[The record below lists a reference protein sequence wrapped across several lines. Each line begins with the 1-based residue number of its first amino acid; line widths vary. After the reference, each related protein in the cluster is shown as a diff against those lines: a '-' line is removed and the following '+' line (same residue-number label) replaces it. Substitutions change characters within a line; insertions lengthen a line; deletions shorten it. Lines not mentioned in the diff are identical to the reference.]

1 MEIILN
7 PKYKALHHFLEHI
20 EENFESG
27 QIVQQ
32 SFNEIRL
39 LQAEGL
45 TLNVKRYGHNL
56 SRRLKFYKMAKGKRA
71 FIGQRLLR
79 ERGYESPEPV
89 AFVRYRK
96 RMITSSTYF
105 VTVQSDLRYTL
116 SDLSQFTEA
125 EQRQILLA
133 FAAYTK
139 RLHEDGFI
147 HHNYK
152 DKHVLF
158 DRDDA
163 TGWRFALIDVNR
175 VHRHRHS
182 INIERGLKGFE
193 RLLITPAQ
201 LDLLVREYARLRG
214 YDIEVAVRLATNANT
229 SYREKVS
236 RRGR

>member
-20 EENFESG
+20 EEHFESG
-27 QIVQQ
+27 EIVQQ

-96 RMITSSTYF
+96 RMITSKTYF
-105 VTVQSDLRYTL
+105 VTIQSDLHHSL
-116 SDLSQFTEA
+116 SDLPQFTEA
-125 EQRQILLA
+125 EQHEILLA

-152 DKHVLF
+152 NKHVLF
-158 DRDDA
+158 DRDSEA
-163 TGWRFALIDVNR
+163 GWRFALIDVNR
-175 VHRHRHS
+175 VHRRRHG
-182 INIERGLKGFE
+182 INVERGLKGFE
-193 RLLITPAQ
+193 RLLMTPGQ
-201 LDLLVREYARLRG
+201 LDLLAREYARLRG
-214 YDIEVAVRLATNANT
+214 YDEEAAARLVANANAV
-229 SYREKVS
+229 YREKVA

>member
-7 PKYKALHHFLEHI
+7 PKYKALHPFLEHI
-20 EENFESG
+20 EEHFESG

-39 LQAEGL
+39 LQAEGI

-79 ERGYESPEPV
+79 ERGYESPDPV
-89 AFVRYRK
+89 AFVRYRR
-96 RMITSSTYF
+96 RMITSKTYF
-105 VTVQSDLRYTL
+105 VTVQSELRY
-116 SDLSQFTEA
+116 DLSKLPQFTEA
-125 EQRQILLA
+125 EQSEILLA

-152 DKHVLF
+152 GKHVLF
-158 DRDDA
+158 DRDG
-163 TGWRFALIDVNR
+163 TSGWRFALIDVNR
-175 VHRHRHS
+175 VHRRRHG
-182 INIERGLKGFE
+182 INVERGLKGFE
-193 RLLITPAQ
+193 RLTVKTEQ
-201 LDLLVREYARLRG
+201 LDLVAREYARLRG
-214 YDIEVAVRLATNANT
+214 YNEEDAALLAANANAA
-229 SYREKVS
+229 YREKVA